1 MKAIGGVGN
10 GIFECVQDI
19 VGFMQLCYLSV
30 DDRQLYEDLFRRMY
44 EVSRRIWER
53 FLREFGD
60 IYCVVRFGDDL
71 GYKVNTLRRRGVRR
85 SSFRGISSWWRLSIP
100 A

>member
-1 MKAIGGVGN
+1 
-10 GIFECVQDI
+10 
-19 VGFMQLCYLSV
+19 MQLCYLSV

-71 GYKVNTLRRRGVRR
+71 GYKVNTLLPAEDVRQVILPVV
-85 SSFRGISSWWRLSIP
+85 SAAGGAYPFP